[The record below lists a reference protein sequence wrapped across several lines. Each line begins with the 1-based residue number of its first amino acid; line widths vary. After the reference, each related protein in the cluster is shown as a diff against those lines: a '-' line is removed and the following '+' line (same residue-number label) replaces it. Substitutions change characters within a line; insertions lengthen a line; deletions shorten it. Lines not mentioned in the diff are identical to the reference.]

1 MARKTYAPRGL
12 PDDWTPDLITDP
24 DLREEYDHLAAYRM
38 APERIIA
45 QLGIPLVDACKLV
58 YAARRRAERRE
69 RVAS

>member
-1 MARKTYAPRGL
+1 MARKNYAPRRL
-12 PDDWTPDLITDP
+12 PDDWTPDLIVDP
-24 DLREEYDHLAAYRM
+24 DVREEYEFLASFLM

-45 QLGIPLVDACKLV
+45 QLGIPLGDACKLV